1 MSDNNNLCN
10 PDTLPEE
17 LILSDNELS
26 KMICIIIANVELKRK
41 IIRRYRE
48 LLEKMGVNK
57 SRNTGNSD
65 SPEAFVKS
73 LIQQQLE
80 QNINKNIKPNTV
92 ENQEQ
97 IFTSEEIEDIRKTLD
112 KIKNANSKDKEKENN
127 NTNQ

>member
-1 MSDNNNLCN
+1 MSDINNLCN
-10 PDTLPEE
+10 PDTLPDN
-17 LILSDNELS
+17 LILSDKELS
-26 KMICIIIANVELKRK
+26 EMICIIIANVELKRK

-57 SRNTGNSD
+57 SRPIENLN

-112 KIKNANSKDKEKENN
+112 KINNANSKAHEKENN

>member
-1 MSDNNNLCN
+1 MSDNNNLCD
-10 PDTLPEE
+10 PDSLPED
-17 LILSDNELS
+17 LILSDKELS

-41 IIRRYRE
+41 IIRRYKE

-57 SRNTGNSD
+57 SRHIENLD

-73 LIQQQLE
+73 LIQQQIA

-112 KIKNANSKDKEKENN
+112 KIKNTNTKSTEKENN

>member
-48 LLEKMGVNK
+48 LLEKIGVNK
-57 SRNTGNSD
+57 SRNTGSLD

>member
-1 MSDNNNLCN
+1 MSNVNNPCS

-17 LILSDNELS
+17 LILPDSELS
-26 KMICIIIANVELKRK
+26 RLICIIIANVEFKRR
-41 IIRRYRE
+41 IIGRYRE

-57 SRNTGNSD
+57 IRRTGNSD
-65 SPEAFVKS
+65 SPEAFVKT

-80 QNINKNIKPNTV
+80 QSLNKNIKPNTV

-112 KIKNANSKDKEKENN
+112 KIKNANSKPQEKENN

>member
-1 MSDNNNLCN
+1 MSDNNNPCN

-17 LILSDNELS
+17 LILSDKELS
-26 KMICIIIANVELKRK
+26 NMICIIIANVELKRK

-57 SRNTGNSD
+57 NRTITNVN
-65 SPEAFVKS
+65 SPEG
-73 LIQQQLE
+73 LIRMLLQE
-80 QNINKNIKPNTV
+80 QMDKNKNVKGADIEEP
-92 ENQEQ
+92 

-112 KIKNANSKDKEKENN
+112 KIKNANSKPQQKENN